1 MFHTLTPGKTRPG
14 LTKRPRWNRK
24 IRLVV
29 LGLGSS
35 LLFSS
40 LTFAVFQDLLLQNR
54 TITDQQTFAATQSL
68 TAAGQDAKQQ
78 ATNFSVASGAEV
90 TFRAGKQMQLQ
101 PGFQVQQGGQFQAL
115 IGKVVNIPPTL
126 TLLEPDGKEDTAST
140 SYTISWQDADP
151 DNDAPIALYYDTDNT
166 GQDGTLIVEDLSEDA
181 EEDSYEW
188 DTSEIPAGD
197 YYIYGVIKDGES
209 ADVISYSPGPVT
221 LEPQTVTQTIS
232 LNKGWNIMGH
242 YVTPAATDLQSVVQP
257 LIKEGS
263 LVKMIDEQGKTLIYF
278 ELLGG
283 WINKIGNLKPTE
295 GYALKVNQN
304 TELEITGT
312 PLELPFTIP
321 LQKGWNI
328 LNYPSANP
336 QDALGVVQPL
346 IDAGD
351 LVKVIDQQGKTLIYF
366 ELLGGWINQIGNFKS
381 GEGYKIKVQRKTTL
395 TIKKSQQQAK
405 LLRALSTFRNLLSPT
420 KERAQTA
427 THFTPSWSG
436 QPYNRMNLWLT
447 KATLNGE
454 DLAPGDEIGIF
465 DREQCVGVGRITAR
479 LSQQNYL
486 TITASQDDGSG
497 QGFRKGQE
505 ISLKIWDQSSQTE
518 IVSVAL
524 SVTDRNNRGP
534 LTFNGDAD
542 YLVELSANQAVK
554 AVNTPPSLTIL
565 EPDGT
570 EDTASTSYTISWQAA
585 DPDNDA
591 QIALYY
597 DTDNTGQDGTLIV
610 EDLSED
616 AEEDAYEWATT
627 AVPAGDYYIYGVI
640 KDRVNSAVTSY
651 SSGAVTIRQPAENTP
666 PSLTILEPDGTEDRA
681 DTTYTISWEDA
692 DPEENATLA
701 LYYDKDNS
709 GADGTLIVENLSED
723 AEEDAYEWA
732 TTAVPAGDYYIYGVI
747 KDRVNSAVT
756 SYSSGAVTIRQP
768 AENTPPSLTILE
780 PDGTEDRAD
789 TTYTISW
796 EDADPEENATL
807 ALYYDKDNS
816 GADGTLIVENLEEDA
831 ATDTYTWA
839 TAALPAGTYYI
850 YGVIKDRVN
859 PAVVSYSRGP
869 VKLEPQAVNQPIP
882 LSKGWN
888 ILNYPSA
895 HPQEALDVMQSLIKE
910 GSLVKVIDEQGKT
923 LVYFELLGGW
933 INQIGN
939 FKPGE
944 SYKIKVQRKTTLT
957 INKSQQQA
965 KLDRALSTFRNL
977 LSPAKER
984 APTATHFTPSWTG
997 QPHNRLNLW
1006 VPKATLNGED
1016 LAPGDEIGIFDGKQ
1030 CVGVGR
1036 VTARL
1041 SQQNYLIITASQ
1053 DEGSGQGFRKGQ
1065 KITLKIWDESS
1076 QTEIV
1081 SAALSV
1087 PDRNNRGP
1095 LIFSGDAD
1103 YLVELSATRPAQP
1116 GAEESAR

>member
-1 MFHTLTPGKTRPG
+1 MSHTLTPGKTRPG
-14 LTKRPRWNRK
+14 LTKHPRWNRK

-68 TAAGQDAKQQ
+68 TAAGKDAKQQ

-115 IGKVVNIPPTL
+115 IGQVVNIPPTL

-166 GQDGTLIVEDLSEDA
+166 GQDGTLIIENLSEDA
-181 EEDSYEW
+181 EEDAYEW
-188 DTSEIPAGD
+188 DTSKVPAGA

-209 ADVISYSPGPVT
+209 TAVISYSPGPVT
-221 LEPQTVTQTIS
+221 IGPQTVTQKIP
-232 LNKGWNIMGH
+232 LKKGWNIIGH
-242 YVTPAATDLQSVVQP
+242 YVTPAATDLQSVVQD

-283 WINKIGNLKPTE
+283 WINKIGALKSTE
-295 GYALKVNQN
+295 GYALKVNKN
-304 TELEITGT
+304 TELEVTGT

-336 QDALGVVQPL
+336 QDALRVVQPL
-346 IDAGD
+346 IKEGS

-405 LLRALSTFRNLLSPT
+405 IVRALSTFRNLLSPA
-420 KERAQTA
+420 KERAPTA
-427 THFTPSWSG
+427 THFTPSWTG
-436 QPYNRMNLWLT
+436 QPYNRMNLWVT

-465 DREQCVGVGRITAR
+465 DGKQCVGVGRVTAR

-505 ISLKIWDQSSQTE
+505 ISLKIWDESSQTE
-518 IVSVAL
+518 IVSAAR
-524 SVTDRNNRGP
+524 SVKDRNNRGP

-542 YLVELSANQAVK
+542 YLVELSANQAVN
-554 AVNTPPSLTIL
+554 AENTPPSLTIT

-570 EDTASTSYTISWQAA
+570 EDTANQTYTISWQAT

-597 DTDNTGQDGTLIV
+597 DTDNTGQDGTLII

-616 AEEDAYEWATT
+616 AEEGSYEWATT

-640 KDRVNSAVTSY
+640 KDRVN
-651 SSGAVTIRQPAENTP
+651 
-666 PSLTILEPDGTEDRA
+666 
-681 DTTYTISWEDA
+681 
-692 DPEENATLA
+692 
-701 LYYDKDNS
+701 
-709 GADGTLIVENLSED
+709 
-723 AEEDAYEWA
+723 
-732 TTAVPAGDYYIYGVI
+732 
-747 KDRVNSAVT
+747 
-756 SYSSGAVTIRQP
+756 
-768 AENTPPSLTILE
+768 
-780 PDGTEDRAD
+780 
-789 TTYTISW
+789 
-796 EDADPEENATL
+796 
-807 ALYYDKDNS
+807 
-816 GADGTLIVENLEEDA
+816 
-831 ATDTYTWA
+831 
-839 TAALPAGTYYI
+839 
-850 YGVIKDRVN
+850 
-859 PAVVSYSRGP
+859 PAVVSYSPGP
-869 VKLEPQAVNQPIP
+869 VKLEPQAVSQPIP

-895 HPQEALDVMQSLIKE
+895 HPQEALGVMQSLIKE

-965 KLDRALSTFRNL
+965 KLVRALRTFRNL
-977 LSPAKER
+977 LSPAEER

-1036 VTARL
+1036 VTAPL

-1053 DEGSGQGFRKGQ
+1053 DQGSGQGFRKGQ
-1065 KITLKIWDESS
+1065 KITLKIWDQSS

-1081 SAALSV
+1081 SAARSV
-1087 PDRNNRGP
+1087 TDRNNRGP
-1095 LIFSGDAD
+1095 LTFSGDAD

>member
-681 DTTYTISWEDA
+681 DTTYTISWEA
-692 DPEENATLA
+692 
-701 LYYDKDNS
+701 
-709 GADGTLIVENLSED
+709 
-723 AEEDAYEWA
+723 
-732 TTAVPAGDYYIYGVI
+732 
-747 KDRVNSAVT
+747 
-756 SYSSGAVTIRQP
+756 
-768 AENTPPSLTILE
+768 
-780 PDGTEDRAD
+780 
-789 TTYTISW
+789 
-796 EDADPEENATL
+796 ADPEENATL